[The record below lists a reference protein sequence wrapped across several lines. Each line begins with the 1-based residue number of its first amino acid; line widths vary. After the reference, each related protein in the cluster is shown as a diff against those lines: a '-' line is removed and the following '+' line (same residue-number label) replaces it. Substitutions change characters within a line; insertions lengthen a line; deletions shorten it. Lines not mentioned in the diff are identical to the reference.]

1 MIKGV
6 TYLITVALLAL
17 ASTLVSAYDPSPLQ
31 DFCVAINN
39 TNSAGMYIL
48 SLLLAVV
55 VIFIKA
61 HLKSLEVVQNNEII
75 PSIKNNNENVPY
87 GCIIYIIF
95 VLLRLVIVHYYRSFL
110 FFFTMKNFSLCSVCE
125 WKILQGPS
133 SCHS

>member
-6 TYLITVALLAL
+6 TYVITVALLAL

-55 VIFIKA
+55 VIFIKFIWN
-61 HLKSLEVVQNNEII
+61 H
-75 PSIKNNNENVPY
+75 
-87 GCIIYIIF
+87 
-95 VLLRLVIVHYYRSFL
+95 
-110 FFFTMKNFSLCSVCE
+110 
-125 WKILQGPS
+125 
-133 SCHS
+133 

>member
-6 TYLITVALLAL
+6 TYVITVALLAL

-55 VIFIKA
+55 VIFIKF
-61 HLKSLEVVQNNEII
+61 I
-75 PSIKNNNENVPY
+75 
-87 GCIIYIIF
+87 
-95 VLLRLVIVHYYRSFL
+95 
-110 FFFTMKNFSLCSVCE
+110 
-125 WKILQGPS
+125 
-133 SCHS
+133 

>member
-6 TYLITVALLAL
+6 TYVITVALLAL

-55 VIFIKA
+55 VVIFIKF
-61 HLKSLEVVQNNEII
+61 I
-75 PSIKNNNENVPY
+75 
-87 GCIIYIIF
+87 
-95 VLLRLVIVHYYRSFL
+95 
-110 FFFTMKNFSLCSVCE
+110 
-125 WKILQGPS
+125 
-133 SCHS
+133 